1 MSSRSLLLL
10 LEHVEQPAAALL
22 LLVLLHVPEQ
32 PHARDRDRRDLLL
45 RELEHVHRHEQD
57 LLQLLRRVRRALQKL
72 AQQRASVL
80 QRRLLLFVL
89 NLLQL
94 LLQRQNHLLQLSI
107 LIQQQLPRVLRVL
120 DLPLRLL

>member
-72 AQQRASVL
+72 AQQRAPVL
-80 QRRLLLFVL
+80 QRRLLLFIL